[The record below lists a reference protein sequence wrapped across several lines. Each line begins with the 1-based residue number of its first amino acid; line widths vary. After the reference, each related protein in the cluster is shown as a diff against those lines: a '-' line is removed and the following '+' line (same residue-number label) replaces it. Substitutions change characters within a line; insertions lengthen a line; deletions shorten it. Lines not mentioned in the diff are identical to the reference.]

1 VGREGRAGEGGEG
14 KEEGRGGK
22 SDELFC
28 VSDVGEAEGR
38 KEDVVG
44 VVSTWLGR
52 KIMVKRRR
60 TEELL
65 GR

>member
-1 VGREGRAGEGGEG
+1 MKKFLVSGEGRKGRGGRRRER
-14 KEEGRGGK
+14 GRGGK

-44 VVSTWLGR
+44 VVSAWLGR
-52 KIMVKRRR
+52 KNNG
-60 TEELL
+60 EEKTH
-65 GR
+65 